1 MKSNRLFALVLT
13 FAFVAMA
20 LVSCVSTPSTST
32 TSNPLLTFTTHTH
45 SYVYEATE
53 GGHMEICD
61 ICGEGPDVLYEHT
74 YGADD
79 TCTACGAEKPE
90 PPHEHEYVYTESGEG
105 HVGTCACNATTE
117 VLPHTY
123 GADDKCTACG
133 AEKPSVTPPVPGDDE
148 GDFSG
153 RY

>member
-1 MKSNRLFALVLT
+1 MKKRILFISLFLI
-13 FAFVAMA
+13 FV
-20 LVSCVSTPSTST
+20 
-32 TSNPLLTFTTHTH
+32 LLTLSGCDLLNKIPGLGGQGNNPDGDTPHEH
-45 SYVYEATE
+45 SFVDGE
-53 GGHMEICD
+53 CS
-61 ICGEGPDVLYEHT
+61 CGEKDPDY
-74 YGADD
+74 
-79 TCTACGAEKPE
+79 KPE

>member
-1 MKSNRLFALVLT
+1 MNAKKLLALLL
-13 FAFVAMA
+13 AVAM
-20 LVSCVSTPSTST
+20 
-32 TSNPLLTFTTHTH
+32 
-45 SYVYEATE
+45 
-53 GGHMEICD
+53 
-61 ICGEGPDVLYEHT
+61 VLSM
-74 YGADD
+74 A
-79 TCTACGAEKPE
+79 ACGAEKPE

-105 HVGTCACNATTE
+105 HVGTCACNASTE

-133 AEKPSVTPPVPGDDE
+133 AEKPSVTPPATDDDE